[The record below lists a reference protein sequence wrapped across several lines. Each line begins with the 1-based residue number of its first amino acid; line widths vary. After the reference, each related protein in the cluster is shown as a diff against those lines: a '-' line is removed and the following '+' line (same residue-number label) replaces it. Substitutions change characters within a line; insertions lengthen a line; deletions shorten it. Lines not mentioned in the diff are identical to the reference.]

1 MKRILVTGGCG
12 FIGSHFVRR
21 MLTRHAG
28 LEVVNLDALTY
39 AGNPRNLED
48 VADDP
53 RYRFVHG
60 SIADRDAVADAAD
73 RCDAIVN
80 FAAETHVD
88 RSIHAGYEFVT
99 SNVVG
104 PMTLLAFVREH
115 GGRMLHVST
124 DEVYGDI
131 EPGEAS
137 RESDPLHPSS
147 PYSAAKA
154 GGDLQVLASV
164 RTYDADALITRGSN
178 TYGPFQYPE
187 KMIPLFTTNL
197 LDGQPVP
204 VYGDGRQ
211 ARDFIWVEDHCAGI
225 ELVLEKGDAGEVYN
239 VGGGHEIENL
249 ETTRRLLELTGR
261 DESFVTHVTDRLG
274 HDRRYALDCSKLR
287 ALGWVPETSFA
298 EGLERTVSWYAERRD
313 WWEPIK
319 RGEVFESYSA
329 RQYGSRA

>member
-1 MKRILVTGGCG
+1 
-12 FIGSHFVRR
+12 
-21 MLTRHAG
+21 
-28 LEVVNLDALTY
+28 
-39 AGNPRNLED
+39 
-48 VADDP
+48 
-53 RYRFVHG
+53 
-60 SIADRDAVADAAD
+60 
-73 RCDAIVN
+73 
-80 FAAETHVD
+80 
-88 RSIHAGYEFVT
+88 
-99 SNVVG
+99 
-104 PMTLLAFVREH
+104 MTLLAWVREH
-115 GGRMLHVST
+115 GGRMVHVST

-137 RESDPLHPSS
+137 KESDPLVPSS

-154 GGDLQVLASV
+154 GGDLQVLAAV
-164 RTYDADALITRGSN
+164 RTYGADAMITRGSN
-178 TYGPFQYPE
+178 TYGPYQYPE

-211 ARDFIWVEDHCAGI
+211 ARDFIWVEDHCSGI
-225 ELVLEKGDAGEVYN
+225 ELVLHEGRAGEVYN

-261 DESFVTHVTDRLG
+261 DDSFVTHVADRLG

-287 ALGWVPETSFA
+287 ALGWAPETSFA
-298 EGLERTVSWYAERRD
+298 EGLERTVAWYGERRD